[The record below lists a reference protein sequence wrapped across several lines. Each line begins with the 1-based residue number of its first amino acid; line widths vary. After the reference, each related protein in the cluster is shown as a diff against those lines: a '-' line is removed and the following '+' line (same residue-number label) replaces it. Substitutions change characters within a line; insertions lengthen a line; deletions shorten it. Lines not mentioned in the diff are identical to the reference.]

1 MTALKAILIAVPLF
15 IVSLAFTLPSEIGLP
30 GFY

>member
-15 IVSLAFTLPSEIGLP
+15 AVSLAFALPSEMGLP
-30 GFY
+30 GIY

>member
-15 IVSLAFTLPSEIGLP
+15 VMSLAFYWPSEMSVP
-30 GFY
+30 GVF